1 MAKEQPTYH
10 DRIIQDPKIMVGKP
24 VIKGTRIPVD
34 LVLGYLAEKPA
45 DLEELFADYPDLT
58 EEDVKAVLEYARHAV
73 SQQSTPG
80 SPWLRDLYEY
90 FAPVREDIRKRG
102 ISEAELHED
111 IDAAVRA
118 VREEHA

>member
-1 MAKEQPTYH
+1 MTTEKPTYQ
-10 DRIIQDPKIMVGKP
+10 DRIIQDPEIMVGKP
-24 VIKGTRIPVD
+24 VVKGTRIPVE
-34 LVLGYLAEKPA
+34 LVLAHLAANP
-45 DLEELFADYPDLT
+45 DLDELFASYPRLT
-58 EEDVKAVLEYARHAV
+58 IEDVKAVLEYAQHAV
-73 SQQSTPG
+73 SLRSTPG

-102 ISEAELHED
+102 ISEAELYED